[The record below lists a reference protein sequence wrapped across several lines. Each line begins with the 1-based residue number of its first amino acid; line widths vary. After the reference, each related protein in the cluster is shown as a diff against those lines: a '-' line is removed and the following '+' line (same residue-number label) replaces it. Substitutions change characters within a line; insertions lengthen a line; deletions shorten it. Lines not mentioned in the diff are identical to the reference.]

1 MTELAT
7 KKRFLSAVF
16 MLSLI
21 TFCFQSY
28 AQSEATEKQLKD
40 IISYSNEVYGPDDL
54 LINGELYTKS
64 FLRAKS
70 HPFYLADKWSKG
82 KLFIKEKCYDN
93 IEMRIDV
100 ETDALILKAKTKLH
114 EYPLKLNHNMIDS
127 FYIQN
132 SFFVNSTHLNL
143 DKNYNSRNYVELVY
157 RGNFKTIVQ
166 YEKSFVAYFTGSTPY
181 GYYSQLG
188 SDVYISRDGKLY
200 YVSTKKRLLQF
211 FKPFKNEI
219 KKYLRKQKINYKKIS
234 SQELHNLFKY
244 CDEISS
250 V

>member
-1 MTELAT
+1 
-7 KKRFLSAVF
+7 
-16 MLSLI
+16 MLSIIFL
-21 TFCFQSY
+21 CLQLN
-28 AQSEATEKQLKD
+28 AQTKSSDKRIKE
-40 IISYSNEVYGPDDL
+40 IIDYSNEVYGPDDL
-54 LINGELYTKS
+54 LVNGELYTKS

-70 HPFYLADKWSKG
+70 HPFFLDNKWSKG

-93 IEMRIDV
+93 IEIRIDV
-100 ETDALILKAKTKLH
+100 ETDALILKAKTKIH
-114 EYPLKLNHNMIDS
+114 EYPLRLNQKMIDS

-132 SFFVNSTHLNL
+132 SFFINSTHLNL
-143 DKNYNSRNYVELVY
+143 EKNYSSRAYVELVY
-157 RGNFKTIVQ
+157 HGNFKSIIQ
-166 YEKSFVAYFTGSTPY
+166 YEKSFVASFTNTTPY

-188 SDVYISRDGKLY
+188 SDIYISKDGKLY

-211 FKPFKNEI
+211 FKPYKNEI
-219 KKYLRKQKINYKKIS
+219 NKYLRIQKINYKKMN